1 MTTENTSAQS
11 SNSNLPDDIDAS
23 EADIASLFANQP
35 LPQMKELD
43 DLVLAR
49 ASSAQHSFQE
59 KGPGKAPGKAQ
70 KRAPDGST
78 VQNDNTV
85 DSRQSK
91 VVPFRQRDSFR
102 HVFPGIFAAAAV
114 VVLAVVVVPLI
125 QQSPDG
131 FSTDK
136 ERDGHSLSSDAVSS
150 TADEASDVTSDLDSD
165 ADSADFA
172 ELPESSI
179 QGLSQ
184 SLGGDVSVKEAV
196 ESKIQTD
203 SVVLESTQFSK
214 HTKATV
220 RNVASEPLQAE
231 STALMKSQPES
242 IGFTASQN
250 LSDAANEENAEN
262 SSLTARTTTIS
273 TERSAKPTVET
284 GINITA
290 STTPVFRKTLI
301 MWKEAIVQMVK
312 DDQHDE
318 AKQELKLLLE
328 QYPQE
333 AESFKP
339 FAEQDK

>member
-1 MTTENTSAQS
+1 MTTENTPAQS

-59 KGPGKAPGKAQ
+59 KGSGKAQ

-150 TADEASDVTSDLDSD
+150 TADKASDVTSDLDSD

-179 QGLSQ
+179 RGFSQ
-184 SLGGDVSVKEAV
+184 SLGADVSVKEAV

-203 SVVLESTQFSK
+203 SVVLEGTQE
-214 HTKATV
+214 TRQNKATTQSL
-220 RNVASEPLQAE
+220 APTPLEAE
-231 STALMKSQPES
+231 STALMESQPES
-242 IGFTASQN
+242 LEFSTSQDQT
-250 LSDAANEENAEN
+250 DAATDINAK
-262 SSLTARTTTIS
+262 SSSSAARTTTIS
-273 TERSAKPTVET
+273 TERSIKPTVET

-290 STTPVFRKTLI
+290 STTPVFRQTLT
-301 MWKEAIVQMVK
+301 MWKEAILEMVTNDK
-312 DDQHDE
+312 RDE
-318 AKQELKLLLE
+318 AKRELELLLE
-328 QYPQE
+328 HYPQE
-333 AESFKP
+333 AKSFKP
-339 FAEQDK
+339 FAEVD